1 MAHTVSIRLTDD
13 LAASLKARAQAD
25 DTPES
30 EICRAALAAYLGT
43 LAPAAPAP
51 VPAKLCPDDRHL
63 LHQALLYLVTIR
75 RIVIAL
81 GNMTVGVDR
90 FEAAARQIEQEAPE
104 RLAQLLKQTAE
115 REQRLVQER
124 G

>member
-43 LAPAAPAP
+43 LAPAAP
-51 VPAKLCPDDRHL
+51 VSAKLCPADRQL
-63 LHQALLYLVTIR
+63 LQQALLYLVTIR
-75 RIVIAL
+75 RLVIFF
-81 GNMTVGVDR
+81 GNTSIGVDR

-104 RLAQLLKQTAE
+104 RLAQLLKQLTGQ
-115 REQRLVQER
+115 EQRLGRER